1 MPRRNTKARLKC
13 KSCGAEYESQG
24 DVKIIKTWH
33 MVSPMPDKDGNITIN
48 IFATWECP
56 RCRARNRSKIS
67 SIKSGAE
74 LRSRSYTERLREA
87 IYRAKEVTLE
97 ELAEMFNMSKDT
109 ILKALRY
116 LIEKRV
122 IKAKIEGEKIIAL

>member
-1 MPRRNTKARLKC
+1 
-13 KSCGAEYESQG
+13 
-24 DVKIIKTWH
+24 
-33 MVSPMPDKDGNITIN
+33 MVSPMPDKYGNVTIN

-56 RCRARNRSKIS
+56 RCGARNRSKLS

-74 LRSRSYTERLREA
+74 LGSRSYTERLKEA
-87 IYRAKEVTLE
+87 IYRTKEVTLE

-116 LIEKRV
+116 LIEKGV